1 MVVDPFPEIT
11 IEFFNRNGNTGDFL
25 DNVGL
30 EDPTFT
36 TPVLED
42 LRIGDDQL
50 TISVIGLTGFGT
62 FNLNGGTSGLLGLG
76 INSTGLDNDFDFD
89 ASINESVTFA
99 FNQDLFITAVDL
111 NNSLLGVGS
120 NPESFEVGGI
130 EIDGNNPPDIFDFTA
145 DPDRPEGLFVAAGDG
160 VLFRALNGSGNIDSL
175 TVQIAPPPAVP
186 GPSPTVP
193 EPSPAVPEPSTAVLL
208 VSLGM
213 IGVARRRR
221 K

>member
-11 IEFFNRNGNTGDFL
+11 IVLLNDPGSPTANRPPTTGHEL
-25 DNVGL
+25 DNVVL
-30 EDPTFT
+30 EDPFVT

-50 TISVIGLTGFGT
+50 TISVIGLTGAGT
-62 FNLNGGTSGLLGLG
+62 FNLNGGTSGTLGFG
-76 INSTGLDNDFDFD
+76 INSNGSMFGFDNSFDFD
-89 ASINESVTFA
+89 AAPFNESVTFA
-99 FNQDLFITAVDL
+99 FNQDLFITAIDL
-111 NNSLLGVGS
+111 NGSLLTGGS
-120 NPESFEVGGI
+120 LNESFEVGGV
-130 EIDGNNPPDIFDFTA
+130 EIGGNIDPNDIFDFTA

-160 VLFRALNGSGNIDSL
+160 VLFRPIVGSGNIASL
-175 TVQIAPPPAVP
+175 TVQIAP
-186 GPSPTVP
+186 
-193 EPSPAVPEPSTAVLL
+193 PAVPEPSTAVLL